1 MGVWTSMPVNLTA
14 EAQAAKNAYEQANS
28 LDERI
33 EKLEKFISLIP
44 KHKSSEKMVAT
55 YRHRL
60 TVLRQDREDARA
72 RRKMATGGPSY
83 SLAKEGA
90 GQVVLVGLTNAGK
103 TALLNRL
110 TGAKA
115 KVGDYEFT
123 TQLPEPGVLKFG
135 GTDIQIIDMPAL
147 FEGAIESSIGRQIL
161 GGIRNADLVVLVIDL
176 SQSPKPQ
183 FEFLISTL
191 EESRIKLNKPPPP
204 IRFNKTG
211 SGGTNIVGVTNFQGD
226 PELIRQLLRRRRI
239 HNYSI
244 QFRGPATLEDLV
256 EVIDSRTTYIPS
268 IIIATKGD
276 SPSSSEN
283 FAELQKEYGDVF
295 TIYPVSVEKNI
306 GIKTAADGIFKG
318 LKVIRVFTR
327 KSSGEIGEKPLILP
341 LESNVEDLAKRL
353 HSDFHKNFRYA
364 ILYRLSTG
372 QMRKKVGFTF
382 VLKDQDIVQIFTS

>member
-1 MGVWTSMPVNLTA
+1 MPVNLTA
-14 EAQAAKNAYEQANS
+14 EAQAAQRAYEEAS
-28 LDERI
+28 GLEERI

-44 KHKSSEKMVAT
+44 KHKSSEKMVAL

-60 TVLRQDREDARA
+60 TVLRQEQEERRI

-90 GQVVLVGLTNAGK
+90 GQVILVGLTNSGK
-103 TALLNRL
+103 SALLNRL

-115 KVGDYEFT
+115 KIGDYEFT
-123 TQLPEPGVLKFG
+123 TQLPEPGVLKYG

-161 GGIRNADLVVLVIDL
+161 GGIRNADLIILVVDL
-176 SQSPKPQ
+176 SVPPNPQ
-183 FEFLISTL
+183 VEFLITLL

-204 IRFNKTG
+204 IRFAKTG
-211 SGGTNIVGVTNFQGD
+211 SGGTNIVGVTNFQGN

-239 HNYSI
+239 HNFSL

-276 SPSSSEN
+276 SSKSSEN
-283 FAELQKEYGDVF
+283 FEKLQKEFGDVF
-295 TIYPVSVEKNI
+295 PIFPVSVEKDI
-306 GIKTAADGIFKG
+306 GIRKAATGIFER
-318 LKVIRVFTR
+318 LNVMRIFTR
-327 KSSGEIGEKPLILP
+327 KSSGEIGDKPLILP
-341 LESNVEDLAKRL
+341 IGSNVEDLAKRL

-364 ILYRLSTG
+364 IVYRMSTG
-372 QMRKKVGFTF
+372 QIRKKVGFTF
-382 VLKDQDIVQIFTS
+382 ALEDQDVIQIFTS